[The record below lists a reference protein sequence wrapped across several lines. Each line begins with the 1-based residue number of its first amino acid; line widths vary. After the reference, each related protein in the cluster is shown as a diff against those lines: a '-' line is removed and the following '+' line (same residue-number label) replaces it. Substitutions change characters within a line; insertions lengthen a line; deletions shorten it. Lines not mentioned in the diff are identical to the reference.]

1 MLISASVRT
10 DIPAFYGEWFLN
22 RLRAGYCRYVNP
34 YNTEQQPRVSLLP
47 EDVDGF
53 IFWTKNLAPF
63 LPVLQEV
70 KQREMPFMIQYTI
83 NGYPR
88 ELESRVVDPDASVR
102 TLRTVAEQYN
112 RRIAVWRYDTIV
124 LSTLTPFA
132 WHLDNFGRLAESL
145 RGATDEV
152 VVSFVQMYKKT
163 RTNIAAAEKEH
174 DFRVLDVG
182 EDRKKDLLA
191 QLAPIAAANGM
202 SIVLCSQPELQV
214 PGVGIAHCVDKSRME
229 GLAGRDIDAKIDG
242 TRKECECFKS
252 RDIGDYDTC
261 PHGCVY
267 CYAVQNRTLALKRY
281 REHNPQSAFLYEP
294 KVVTEVREPKPRKKR
309 APNSKAVQPGLFS
322 DS

>member
-34 YNTEQQPRVSLLP
+34 YNTAQQPRVSLRP
-47 EDVDGF
+47 ADVDGF
-53 IFWTKNLAPF
+53 VFWTKNLAPF

-70 KQREMPFMIQYTI
+70 KQRGMPFMIQYTI

-88 ELESRVVDPDASVR
+88 ELESRVVDADASVR
-102 TLRTVAEQYN
+102 VLRDVAARYN
-112 RRIAVWRYDTIV
+112 PRVAVWRYDTIV
-124 LSTLTPFA
+124 LSSLTPFGF
-132 WHLDNFGRLAESL
+132 HVDNFGRLAAQL
-145 RGATDEV
+145 RGATDEA

-174 DFRVLDVG
+174 DFQVYDAPDEEKRA
-182 EDRKKDLLA
+182 LLR
-191 QLAPIAAANGM
+191 QLAPIAAENGM
-202 SIVLCSQPELQV
+202 KLVLCAQPELEV
-214 PGVGIAHCVDKSRME
+214 EGVGIAHCVDKTRME
-229 GLAGRDIDAKIDG
+229 ALAGHAVAAKVEG
-242 TRKECECFKS
+242 MRPTCECYKS

-281 REHNPQSAFLYEP
+281 KTHNPLSDFLYEP
-294 KVVTEVREPKPRKKR
+294 TTVMPLPEPPP
-309 APNSKAVQPGLFS
+309 APDAAQPGLFS
-322 DS
+322 ES